1 MIAICAELKKS
12 RRRHNALVAV
22 GISLAAL
29 LWATQTGGKS
39 EDVSQGYSGLLYAI
53 PIINTVI
60 MPLGTAVLASRLWDL
75 ESKEKCCRILLTL
88 QSRASLFF
96 GKAAA
101 ALLQIFLMVAAESAG
116 ILALGKWAGYTDAL
130 DFGQFWWLAAATFM
144 VNAMLFF
151 LWLFLSV
158 RFDNQVP
165 TLAGGMVGSLSG
177 LFASFM
183 PPMVS
188 FFMPWGYY
196 IPLEHRPHG
205 LGPGNQNRPLLH
217 RALSRLAAGRHDS
230 ALCSV
235 RRDDMERPETQGGIT
250 MLMRC
255 IRAENRKLRRSPIWL
270 LFLAVPAISAIYG
283 TFNYRMNQGILTHG
297 WYDLWTQ
304 YTLFYALFFFAPL
317 IGVYAAYLWRLEHR
331 GHNWNLIM
339 TAPVR
344 PFALYAAKFCVVAKM
359 AFLTQIWLLV
369 LFLIGGKL
377 GAGLTGFPPP
387 EILLWLLRGAVGGL
401 PIIAIQLLL
410 SMVIRNFALPVLMA
424 LGGSILGLMATTSN
438 AGLFWPYSLMLMG
451 MNSNRTEDVMTGQLP
466 GFFLSCI
473 IFLAIFLLTAD
484 AVLAKQ
490 DVKA

>member
-1 MIAICAELKKS
+1 MRAIYAELKKS
-12 RRRHNALVAV
+12 RHRHNALVAV

-130 DFGQFWWLAAATFM
+130 DFGQFWWLAAATFT

-165 TLAGGMVGSLSG
+165 TLAAGMVGSLCLLHAAHG
-177 LFASFM
+177 QLFHAMGVLHS
-183 PPMVS
+183 P
-188 FFMPWGYY
+188 
-196 IPLEHRPHG
+196 EHRPHG